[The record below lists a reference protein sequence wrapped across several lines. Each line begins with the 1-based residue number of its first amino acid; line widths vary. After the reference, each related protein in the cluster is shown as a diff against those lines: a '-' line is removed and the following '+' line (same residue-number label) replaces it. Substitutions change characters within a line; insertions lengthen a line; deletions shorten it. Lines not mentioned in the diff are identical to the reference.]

1 MGLADAVQVRQLQD
15 IVHQLDHPA
24 GFYMDLP
31 AKFGHIGRFGN
42 AGLNELRIAGNTGQW
57 RFSSW
62 LTLAVKSC
70 RIFSLFSRN
79 SRSEWMLSAKG
90 MSSR

>member
-31 AKFGHIGRFGN
+31 AKLGHICGFGN
-42 AGLNELRIAGNTGQW
+42 AGLNELRIAGNTGQG
-57 RFSSW
+57 RF
-62 LTLAVKSC
+62 
-70 RIFSLFSRN
+70 
-79 SRSEWMLSAKG
+79 
-90 MSSR
+90 